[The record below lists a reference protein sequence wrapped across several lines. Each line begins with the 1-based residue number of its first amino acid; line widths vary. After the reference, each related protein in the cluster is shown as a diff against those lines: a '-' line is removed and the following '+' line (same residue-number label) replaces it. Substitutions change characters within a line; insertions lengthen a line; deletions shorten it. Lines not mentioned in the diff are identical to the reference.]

1 MNEKF
6 LNTSSLRRCEEQVL
20 EATKQSRKWLMPWIA
35 SSSPPHGAPSPARGR
50 ARRDDGGT
58 LFTVNRNL
66 FTNLFLTPPP
76 LSCYSPSSIGMGSIE
91 QRFFGGNDVQKSD
104 YAVDSH
110 YNWNTHRYSYS
121 HRISWS
127 FRWIRSTVVP
137 PCLYK
142 RSDFRRN
149 SFLKKTP
156 NSSADSDIAP
166 VGGSFF
172 LFSQTP
178 SIIHP
183 MFTTIY

>member
-1 MNEKF
+1 MKNFSIPPLSVVARSK
-6 LNTSSLRRCEEQVL
+6 SSKRRSNPESGSCPGSL
-20 EATKQSRKWLMPWIA
+20 LPPWRDSR
-35 SSSPPHGAPSPARGR
+35 R
-50 ARRDDGGT
+50 RRDA
-58 LFTVNRNL
+58 VHRNL